1 MSGRS
6 SRSTLMLTNNSFI
19 TAAVAS
25 SSKLSCA
32 ITWHQWQAA
41 YPTDNRIGLPVRCAS
56 ESASG
61 LQAHQATGLCLC
73 CNKYGLVSRPRR
85 FSGPVGPSPRRS
97 GFGCAGGR
105 LADDPCSVMTG
116 FYDNWLWWP
125 PQDDGGGNR
134 GSGKL
139 P

>member
-56 ESASG
+56 VSASG

-85 FSGPVGPSPRRS
+85 FSGPDGW
-97 GFGCAGGR
+97 
-105 LADDPCSVMTG
+105 LADDPCSVMAA
-116 FYDNWLWWP
+116 FYDNWLWRP
-125 PQDDGGGNR
+125 PQDDEGGNR

-139 P
+139 